1 MRTRARRL
9 PPATSPTQRRS
20 APIRRRR
27 RRLSRRWW
35 RRSWLSELQR
45 GKADEREDHRNDPEA
60 NDDGGFL
67 PAELLEVMVDRRH
80 LEDALAGKLE
90 RRHLDDHRDGFE
102 HEEATNDGQND
113 LMLGGNGDRAKSAAQ

>member
-45 GKADEREDHRNDPEA
+45 GKADEREHDRNDPEA
-60 NDDGGFL
+60 DDDGGFF
-67 PAELLEVMVDRRH
+67 PAELFEMMVNRRH
-80 LEDALAGKLE
+80 LEDALSGEPA
-90 RRHLDDHRDGFE
+90 RRPRDDHGPGFQ
-102 HEEATNDGQND
+102 HEQPADDGQND
-113 LMLGGNGDRAKSAAQ
+113 LMLGGDGN